1 MADLIDRVYL
11 EIKSKWNR
19 LRIKQDS
26 DPDILRFL
34 IHLME
39 MIEEEDECD

>member
-34 IHLME
+34 IRLME